1 MNITRTGYPIPSA
14 SVNANP
20 DTSLYQAIDGRIWYF
35 TEITNRWTTLGS
47 TSNIDWYAIDFGHPH
62 EISNIKLYLFADNKT
77 FAVPDKVTIEYK
89 NGDQWLPV
97 KLKNQSAGKLIGNTV
112 NTIAFNKISATNIR
126 INFKHKFKQ
135 VAVSEVECY

>member
-1 MNITRTGYPIPSA
+1 MQIQILLYTRQLMDAFG
-14 SVNANP
+14 
-20 DTSLYQAIDGRIWYF
+20 
-35 TEITNRWTTLGS
+35 TLPKLQTAGQRLAQHQ
-47 TSNIDWYAIDFGHPH
+47 TIDWYAIDFGQPH

-97 KLKNQSAGKLIGNTV
+97 NLKNQNAGKLIGNTV